1 MANEPESWKD
11 LKWIEPESRFLTK
24 SFLKRDLE
32 AMTDSARRSINWGVL
47 ALDVAVIYI
56 LLQFL

>member
-11 LKWIEPESRFLTK
+11 LKWIEPESRFLMK
-24 SFLKRDLE
+24 SFLKRDLDV
-32 AMTDSARRSINWGVL
+32 MTDSARRTINWCVL

-56 LLQFL
+56 VLNFL

>member
-32 AMTDSARRSINWGVL
+32 VMTDSARRAINWGVL

-56 LLQFL
+56 LLQIL